1 MNDWRLSLVVGILL
15 VVNVA
20 VMPIS
25 VHAKEYSLDELYRI
39 ALERAERIKLS
50 EEDLN
55 IAKTN
60 KDKAL
65 SLLLPKLS
73 AVGNYTKYS
82 AEKYNNT
89 GTLLQPDRATSWGVR
104 ADESVS
110 LSGRELTALG
120 ISKENIVK
128 SQHDLYATR
137 EGYLLSIASSYYD
150 VMKAKKAL
158 DIAQSNLERL
168 IKYRNAAEKRLK
180 VGEVTKTV
188 LLRAQGELS
197 GAQSDAIKATN
208 RLELAKAIL
217 ARTVGIEGDFQL
229 KEAPPEDMKIT
240 PESSFQEMA
249 FSGRADLKSLEIQK
263 RIAEEQVKYAKGA
276 FWPSLS
282 ASGVYTSADQSP
294 ATQTLVRD
302 STYGLLSLN
311 FPFFEGGLRRAEVR
325 EARAK
330 ERQSALVYDDFKKS
344 VGIEVQ
350 SAYLDLVTQK
360 GTIKYL
366 EDQVVYARDNF
377 NAVSKQ
383 FEFGLAQ
390 SLDVMD
396 ANTLLVTAER
406 NLAEAI
412 YNYQVAI
419 LKMKKATGTLLKAV
433 MGDQSKGQ

>member
-1 MNDWRLSLVVGILL
+1 MVGILL
-15 VVNVA
+15 FVNVA

-50 EEDLN
+50 EEDLYV
-55 IAKTN
+55 AKTG

-73 AVGNYTKYS
+73 AFGNYTKYTT
-82 AEKYNNT
+82 EKYNDM
-89 GTLLQPDRATSWGVR
+89 GTLLQPDRATSWGLR
-104 ADESVS
+104 ADESLS
-110 LSGRELTALG
+110 LSGRELTALS

-137 EGYLLSIASSYYD
+137 EGYLLSIASAYYD

-158 DIAQSNLERL
+158 DITESNLERL

-197 GAQSDAIKATN
+197 GARSDAIKAIN
-208 RLELAKAIL
+208 ALELAKAVL

-229 KEAPPEDMKIT
+229 KEAPPEDMNIT
-240 PESSFQEMA
+240 TESSFQEMA
-249 FSGRADLKSLEIQK
+249 FSERADLKSLEVQK
-263 RIAEEQVKYAKGA
+263 KMAEKQVQYAKGA

-282 ASGVYTSADQSP
+282 ASGVYASSDQSP

-325 EARAK
+325 EARAR

-344 VGIEVQ
+344 IGIEVQ

-406 NLAEAI
+406 NLAEAV

-433 MGDQSKGQ
+433 MGDQS

>member
-15 VVNVA
+15 VVIAAA
-20 VMPIS
+20 VPAS

-50 EEDLN
+50 EEDLYV
-55 IAKTN
+55 AKTG

-73 AVGNYTKYS
+73 AFGNYTKYTTD
-82 AEKYNNT
+82 KYNDM
-89 GTLLQPDRATSWGVR
+89 GTILQPDKATSWGVR
-104 ADESVS
+104 ADESLS
-110 LSGRELTALG
+110 LSGRELTALS
-120 ISKENIVK
+120 ISRENIVK

-137 EGYLLSIASSYYD
+137 EGYLLSIASAYYD

-158 DIAQSNLERL
+158 DIAESNLERL

-197 GAQSDAIKATN
+197 GARSDAIKAIN
-208 RLELAKAIL
+208 ALELAKAVL

-229 KEAPPEDMKIT
+229 KEAPPEDMNIT
-240 PESSFQEMA
+240 AESSFQEMA
-249 FSGRADLKSLEIQK
+249 FSERADLKSLEVQK
-263 RIAEEQVKYAKGA
+263 KMAEKQVQYAKGA

-282 ASGVYTSADQSP
+282 ASGVYASSDQSP

-344 VGIEVQ
+344 IGIEVQ
-350 SAYLDLVTQK
+350 SAYLDLATQK

-406 NLAEAI
+406 NLAEAV

-433 MGDQSKGQ
+433 MGDQS

>member
-15 VVNVA
+15 VVIAAA
-20 VMPIS
+20 VPAS

-50 EEDLN
+50 EEDLYV
-55 IAKTN
+55 AKTG

-73 AVGNYTKYS
+73 AFGNYTKYTTD
-82 AEKYNNT
+82 KYNDM
-89 GTLLQPDRATSWGVR
+89 GTILQPDKATSWGVR
-104 ADESVS
+104 ADESLS
-110 LSGRELTALG
+110 LSGRELTALS
-120 ISKENIVK
+120 ISRENIVK

-137 EGYLLSIASSYYD
+137 EGYLLNIASAYYD

-158 DIAQSNLERL
+158 DIAESNLERL

-197 GAQSDAIKATN
+197 GARSDAIKAIN
-208 RLELAKAIL
+208 ALELAKAVL

-229 KEAPPEDMKIT
+229 KEAPPEDMNIT
-240 PESSFQEMA
+240 TESSFQEMA

-263 RIAEEQVKYAKGA
+263 KMAEEQVKYAKGA
-276 FWPSLS
+276 FWPTLS
-282 ASGVYTSADQSP
+282 ASGVYTSSDQSP
-294 ATQTLVRD
+294 ETQTLVRD

-325 EARAK
+325 EARAR

-344 VGIEVQ
+344 IGIEVQ

-360 GTIKYL
+360 GIIKYL

-406 NLAEAI
+406 NLAEAV

-433 MGDQSKGQ
+433 MGDQS

>member
-15 VVNVA
+15 VVIAAA
-20 VMPIS
+20 VPAS

-50 EEDLN
+50 EEDLYV
-55 IAKTN
+55 AKTG

-73 AVGNYTKYS
+73 AFGNYTKYTTD
-82 AEKYNNT
+82 KYNDM
-89 GTLLQPDRATSWGVR
+89 GTILQPDKATSWGVR
-104 ADESVS
+104 ADESLS
-110 LSGRELTALG
+110 LSGRELTALS
-120 ISKENIVK
+120 ISRENIVK

-137 EGYLLSIASSYYD
+137 EGYLLNIASAYYD

-158 DIAQSNLERL
+158 DIAESNLERL

-197 GAQSDAIKATN
+197 GARSDAIKAIN
-208 RLELAKAIL
+208 ALELAKAVL

-229 KEAPPEDMKIT
+229 KEAPPEDMNIT
-240 PESSFQEMA
+240 TESSFQEMA

-263 RIAEEQVKYAKGA
+263 KMAEEQVKYAKGA
-276 FWPSLS
+276 FWPTLS
-282 ASGVYTSADQSP
+282 ASGVYTSWDQSP
-294 ATQTLVRD
+294 ETQTLVRD

-325 EARAK
+325 EARAR

-344 VGIEVQ
+344 IGIEVQ

-360 GTIKYL
+360 GIIKYL

-406 NLAEAI
+406 NLAEAV

-433 MGDQSKGQ
+433 MGDQS

>member
-1 MNDWRLSLVVGILL
+1 VNNWRLSLVVGILL
-15 VVNVA
+15 FVNVA

-50 EEDLN
+50 EEDLYV
-55 IAKTN
+55 AKTG

-73 AVGNYTKYS
+73 AFGNYTKYTT
-82 AEKYNNT
+82 EKYNDM
-89 GTLLQPDRATSWGVR
+89 GTLLQPDRATSWGLR
-104 ADESVS
+104 ADESLS
-110 LSGRELTALG
+110 LSGRELTALS

-137 EGYLLSIASSYYD
+137 EGYLLSIASAYYD

-158 DIAQSNLERL
+158 DITESNLERL

-197 GAQSDAIKATN
+197 GARSDAIKAIN
-208 RLELAKAIL
+208 ALELAKAVL

-229 KEAPPEDMKIT
+229 KEAPPEDMNIT
-240 PESSFQEMA
+240 TESSFQEMA
-249 FSGRADLKSLEIQK
+249 FSERADLKSLEVQK
-263 RIAEEQVKYAKGA
+263 KMAEKQVQYAKGA

-282 ASGVYTSADQSP
+282 ASGVYASSDQSP

-325 EARAK
+325 EARAR

-344 VGIEVQ
+344 IGIEVQ

-406 NLAEAI
+406 NLAEAV

-433 MGDQSKGQ
+433 MGDQS

>member
-1 MNDWRLSLVVGILL
+1 MNVWRLSLVVGILL
-15 VVNVA
+15 AVNVA
-20 VMPIS
+20 IVP
-25 VHAKEYSLDELYRI
+25 VCVQAEEYSLEELYHI

-55 IAKTN
+55 IAKTG
-60 KDKAL
+60 KDKAM

-73 AVGNYTKYS
+73 AFGNYTKYS
-82 AEKYNNT
+82 AEKYNDT
-89 GTLLQPDRATSWGVR
+89 GTLLQPDSATSWGVR
-104 ADESVS
+104 ADESLS

-120 ISKENIVK
+120 ISRENILK

-137 EGYLLSIASSYYD
+137 EGYLLSIASAYYD

-158 DIAQSNLERL
+158 DIAESNLERL

-197 GAQSDAIKATN
+197 GAQSDAIKAVN
-208 RLELAKAIL
+208 ALELAKAVL

-229 KEAPPEDMKIT
+229 KEAPPEDMKVT
-240 PESSFQEMA
+240 PESSFREMA

-263 RIAEEQVKYAKGA
+263 KMAEDQVKYTKGA
-276 FWPSLS
+276 FWPTLS
-282 ASGVYTSADQSP
+282 ASGVYSSADQSP
-294 ATQTLVRD
+294 GTQTLVRD
-302 STYGLLSLN
+302 TTYGLLSLN
-311 FPFFEGGLRRAEVR
+311 FPFFEGGLRRADVR
-325 EARAK
+325 EARAR
-330 ERQSALVYDDFKKS
+330 ERQSALAYEDFKKS
-344 VGIEVQ
+344 VGIEVAG
-350 SAYLDLVTQK
+350 AYLDLVTQK
-360 GTIKYL
+360 GTLKYL

-406 NLAEAI
+406 NLAEAV
-412 YNYQVAI
+412 YNYQLAI

-433 MGDQSKGQ
+433 MGDQS